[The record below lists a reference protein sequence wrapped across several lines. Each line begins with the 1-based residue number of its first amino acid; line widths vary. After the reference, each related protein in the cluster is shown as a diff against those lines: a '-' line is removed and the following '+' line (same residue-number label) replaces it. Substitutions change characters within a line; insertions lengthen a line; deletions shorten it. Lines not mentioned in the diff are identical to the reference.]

1 MGASQREEKRGAGG
15 PRGVAAAPAV
25 LVLKFF
31 PSAHKV
37 KKRATMPTDLWDIE
51 SFLLR
56 NKRDIG
62 SILLAL
68 MCIPATSAA
77 AMAVVLLMPLCA
89 LFVTVAGLLFARLGI
104 IAAPLFPLVF
114 LAGTVVVGLAGLF

>member
-1 MGASQREEKRGAGG
+1 
-15 PRGVAAAPAV
+15 
-25 LVLKFF
+25 
-31 PSAHKV
+31 
-37 KKRATMPTDLWDIE
+37 MPTDLWDLE

-77 AMAVVLLMPLCA
+77 AMAVVLPS
-89 LFVTVAGLLFARLGI
+89 I
-104 IAAPLFPLVF
+104 S
-114 LAGTVVVGLAGLF
+114 

>member
-1 MGASQREEKRGAGG
+1 MQ
-15 PRGVAAAPAV
+15 
-25 LVLKFF
+25 
-31 PSAHKV
+31 
-37 KKRATMPTDLWDIE
+37 TDLWDLE

-77 AMAVVLLMPLCA
+77 AMAVVLFAPLCA
-89 LFVTVAGLLFARLGI
+89 LFVAACGLLFGRPGI
-104 IAAPLFPLVF
+104 IAAALLSLVF
-114 LAGTVVVGLAGLF
+114 LAGTVVVGIAGIF